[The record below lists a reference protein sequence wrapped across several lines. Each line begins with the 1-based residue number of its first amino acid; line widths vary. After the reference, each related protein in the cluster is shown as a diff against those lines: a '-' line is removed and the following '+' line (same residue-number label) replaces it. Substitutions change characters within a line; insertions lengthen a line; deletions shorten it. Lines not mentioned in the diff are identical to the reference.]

1 MKNLKITLLIIIGLF
16 ISSCDLDEDPIFLD
30 SNAVYTDI
38 SVAKA
43 ALDGIYQSVTSYNA
57 QELRIWVEHGFSG
70 LFITNK
76 NAGGNG
82 ANSINNQTLYS
93 LKPAYDAPSSNLWG
107 GLYSVIARCNGAIHN
122 VSVVDEP
129 MTSDESKF
137 NDIAG
142 QAYFVRAWSYFSLTR
157 LWGDIPLWLT
167 LPDNE
172 NLHLATTSTKE
183 IYYQII
189 ADSEMAIRLMN
200 NSFGDGYPKQYAANM
215 LLSKVYMTLATN
227 PLLRED
233 GVSEAD
239 YWQLAYDHAI
249 EVYGN
254 YTLVDDYASL
264 FTDNNENSSESIWE
278 LQISQDAA
286 NSQMGR
292 NYTPWK
298 YKLGQHFGWS
308 KVRSAVYDFHA
319 YTYPG
324 DPRMDATYL
333 STWTRADNG
342 NQVNVYPSNPNRN
355 SWFNSHP
362 YHFKYTEKDTQ
373 HNNQYNDQNLIIYRY
388 GELLIML
395 AEISNELDNGQ
406 QLGFVSE
413 LLSRPSVAMSPQAG
427 YYGTREEFRDAIMY
441 EYRFEL
447 LGEGEDSHNNRRRGF
462 DYFLEKTINP
472 INNWPGNNNHDL
484 TSSTDPSQIMHLQIP
499 LVEINTNNLID

>member
-183 IYYQII
+183 IYSQII
-189 ADSEMAIRLMN
+189 ADSEMAIKKGFM
-200 NSFGDGYPKQYAANM
+200 F
-215 LLSKVYMTLATN
+215 
-227 PLLRED
+227 
-233 GVSEAD
+233 
-239 YWQLAYDHAI
+239 
-249 EVYGN
+249 
-254 YTLVDDYASL
+254 
-264 FTDNNENSSESIWE
+264 
-278 LQISQDAA
+278 
-286 NSQMGR
+286 
-292 NYTPWK
+292 
-298 YKLGQHFGWS
+298 QHFC
-308 KVRSAVYDFHA
+308 
-319 YTYPG
+319 
-324 DPRMDATYL
+324 
-333 STWTRADNG
+333 
-342 NQVNVYPSNPNRN
+342 
-355 SWFNSHP
+355 
-362 YHFKYTEKDTQ
+362 
-373 HNNQYNDQNLIIYRY
+373 
-388 GELLIML
+388 
-395 AEISNELDNGQ
+395 
-406 QLGFVSE
+406 
-413 LLSRPSVAMSPQAG
+413 
-427 YYGTREEFRDAIMY
+427 
-441 EYRFEL
+441 
-447 LGEGEDSHNNRRRGF
+447 
-462 DYFLEKTINP
+462 
-472 INNWPGNNNHDL
+472 
-484 TSSTDPSQIMHLQIP
+484 
-499 LVEINTNNLID
+499 